1 MSMSHVFDTY
11 ATTAKGRIMHFD
23 VILDEKDADRAISCA
38 KEWLADIGEADAE
51 VNHRN
56 CVFCHSAEASADLR
70 AQMEG
75 QGYGIY
81 KMEGCPK

>member
-1 MSMSHVFDTY
+1 MPISHVFDTY

-23 VILDEKDADRAISCA
+23 VILAEKDADKAIACA
-38 KEWLADIGEADAE
+38 KEWLASIGEADAE

-56 CVFCHSAEASADLR
+56 CVFCHSAQTPADLCK
-70 AQMEG
+70 QMDS